1 MSGKKLNK
9 KQKEAVIFG
18 TGPMMAV
25 AGAGTGKTTV
35 LTNRIIHLVEK
46 KGVKPEEILALTF
59 TEKAAQEMEDRVE
72 AMLPFGYY
80 DFWISTF
87 HSFADK
93 ILKNYGLS
101 IGVPTDYKLL
111 EQTGSWI
118 LVRKNFNR
126 FNFLKEYRPL
136 GNPTK
141 FIHALI
147 SHFNHCKTEGIY
159 PEDYRE
165 YADSLVDN
173 IDNVIIKSKKKKKTD
188 EEDDSLKIAEKE
200 RIEEIAKAY
209 ETYQQLLL
217 DNSCLDFGD
226 LINYTIRLF
235 KKRPEVLDK
244 LRKQFKYVLVDEFQ
258 DTNWVQYELVRNIA
272 SPLNNINVFADDDQS
287 IFSFQGASFNNVL
300 RFKKDYP
307 DSKDIVL
314 TDNYRSTQNILDLAY
329 KFIQYN
335 NPNRLEY
342 QLNEVEEVRRR
353 AEERG
358 VDLADFKKIDKRLI
372 SHSKE
377 EGIVELLSFETADEE
392 ITGVINKIWE
402 IKEIDDKANFSDFAI
417 LTRTNESADHFSRAM
432 DRAGIPYQFYSSKG
446 LYTHPLV
453 LDMVS
458 YFKVLVEPY
467 DSGSFY
473 RILRML
479 PLDLS
484 PENVA
489 KITHYSNKKGVP
501 IFEAIQGEE
510 LLGIIHPEN
519 RKKLSD
525 LILSI
530 KKHYKISREK
540 NVAEVFVNMLE
551 DLGYTKILAAATEE
565 NLHNWEIIYQ
575 FYEKIKGFEN
585 SHVDGKLISFIEQMQ
600 MELDSGEDGSFKISL
615 DDDSDSVRIMTVHSS
630 KGLEF
635 SYVFVTNLVHRKFPS
650 DQKREPIEIPDKLIK
665 EVLPEGD
672 AHTQEERRLFYV
684 ALTRAKKGLFLTWA
698 SDYGGKTLKKPSRF
712 LIESRMISEEALEK
726 QKMSRTGNFCFKNN
740 FNFKLESNET
750 DNDNNDGIKK
760 FLPDHFSFSQL
771 ASFENCPLQY
781 KFMHILK
788 IPVKGKSN
796 FSFGK
801 TVHNTLHDFTM
812 KSCLDKKN
820 CMMSEGAYDYPT
832 IEELF
837 EMYDKEWISDWYEDK
852 EEQQKF
858 FKKGKEI
865 LKVFYDDFLE
875 KKPRIFSFDGIPA
888 LEKTFSLKISGEN
901 IIGAIDRID
910 DLGDGIEIIDYKT
923 GNPKTS
929 LGTDERFQ
937 LLIYHLAARKIFDL
951 EVKKLTFYYIEDG
964 SKFTFEPKEGEAEK
978 TEEKISKIVSR
989 IKRSS
994 YKPTAG
1000 WHCQYC
1006 DFKNICSHR
1015 KN

>member
-1 MSGKKLNK
+1 MSVRKLNE
-9 KQKEAVIFG
+9 KQKEAVRFG
-18 TGPMMAV
+18 LGPMMAV

-35 LTNRIIHLVEK
+35 LTNRIIHLIER

-59 TEKAAQEMEDRVE
+59 TEKAAQEMQDRVE
-72 AMLPFGYY
+72 SMLPFGYY

-93 ILKNYGLS
+93 TLKNHGLS
-101 IGVPTDYKLL
+101 IGIPTDYRLL

-118 LVRKNFNR
+118 LMRKNFNR
-126 FNFLKEYRPL
+126 FSFLKEYRPL

-147 SHFNHCKTEGIY
+147 SHFSHCKTEGIY
-159 PEDYRE
+159 PENYIE
-165 YADSLVDN
+165 YAESLGDLS
-173 IDNVIIKSKKKKKTD
+173 NVTPGKKKKKGED
-188 EEDDSLKIAEKE
+188 EESLLIAERA

-209 ETYQQLLL
+209 EAYQQLLL

-226 LINYTIRLF
+226 LINYAIRLF
-235 KKRPEVLDK
+235 EKRPDVLNK

-258 DTNWVQYELVRNIA
+258 DTNWSQYEMVKQIA
-272 SPLNNINVFADDDQS
+272 SPANNINVFADDDQS

-307 DSKDIVL
+307 NSKDIVL
-314 TDNYRSTQNILDLAY
+314 VENYRSPQNVLDLAY
-329 KFIQYN
+329 RFIQYN

-342 QLNEVEEVRRR
+342 QLNEIEELKKK

-358 VDLADFKKIDKRLI
+358 VDLGSFKKIDKRLI
-372 SHSKE
+372 SPKKE

-402 IKEIDDKANFSDFAI
+402 IKEMDEEAIFSDFAI

-453 LDMVS
+453 LDLIS
-458 YFKVLVEPY
+458 YFKVLIEPY

-489 KITHYSNKKGVP
+489 KITQYSNKKGMP
-501 IFEAIQGEE
+501 IFEAIQQEE
-510 LLGIIHPEN
+510 LLSSIPQEN
-519 RKKLSD
+519 RERLSS
-525 LILSI
+525 LIASI
-530 KKHYKISREK
+530 RKHYQISREK

-551 DLGYTKILAAATEE
+551 DLGYTATLAAATEE

-575 FYEKIKGFEN
+575 FYERIKGFEN
-585 SHVDGKLISFIEQMQ
+585 SNVDGKLISFVEQMQ
-600 MELDSGEDGSFKISL
+600 MELDSGEDGSFRVSL
-615 DDDSDSVRIMTVHSS
+615 DDDTDAVRIMTVHSS

-635 SYVFVTNLVHRKFPS
+635 DYVFVTNLVHRKFPS
-650 DQKREPIEIPDKLIK
+650 DQKREPIEIPDKLVK

-672 AHTQEERRLFYV
+672 AHLQEERRLFYV
-684 ALTRAKKGLFLTWA
+684 ALTRARKGLFLTWA

-712 LIESRMISEEALEK
+712 LIESKMISEEALEK
-726 QKMSRTGNFCFKNN
+726 QKLSRNTGFCFNRN

-750 DNDNNDGIKK
+750 GGNDGLKR

-801 TVHNTLHDFTM
+801 TIHNSLHCFTQ
-812 KSCLDKKN
+812 KSCLENDSSQGKCPDLK
-820 CMMSEGAYDYPT
+820 
-832 IEELF
+832 ELLDI
-837 EMYDKEWISDWYEDK
+837 YKKEWINDWYEDK
-852 EEQQKF
+852 AEQEKF
-858 FKKGKEI
+858 FEKGKEI
-865 LKVFYDDFLE
+865 LERFYNDFTVNNPKIFRFDDA
-875 KKPRIFSFDGIPA
+875 PA
-888 LEKTFSLKISGEN
+888 LEKTFSLKIDGEN
-901 IIGAIDRID
+901 LIGAIDRID
-910 DLGDGIEIIDYKT
+910 DLGGGVEIIDYKT

-937 LLIYHLAARKIFDL
+937 LLIYHLAAKKIFDL
-951 EVKKLTFYYIEDG
+951 EVKKLTFHYIEDG
-964 SKFTFEPKEGEAEK
+964 SRFSFEPKEGEEEK
-978 TEEKISKIVSR
+978 TEDKISKIMSKIR
-989 IKRSS
+989 RSN

-1000 WHCQYC
+1000 WHCQFC